1 MTNLKEHFSARGS
14 AGTLLTSRFS
24 KHPERYLEIFRVLRK
39 YELHHILAELGMS
52 HHHDDDLDELP
63 SPNGHLDHDD
73 DDHGTQLASAL
84 EELGPCF
91 IKLGQLLST
100 RPDLL
105 PADYIHALARL
116 QDTIQPV
123 PVARIIQIVQSEL
136 QAPIGEL
143 FQSFDEQPLA
153 TASMAQVHRA
163 VLRDGAEVAVKVQR
177 PGVRQRIEI
186 DLEVLREIA
195 RFASKHTAIGAR
207 YGLVQMVRELETSL
221 MMHVA
226 PNLVLP
232 LSEAGDGK
240 AKKFRVAG
248 FRDGW
253 AWAPREWSKVTEDT
267 GVGNPG
273 AATAEKGHR
282 LMDALV
288 ERLGRFLVELS
299 TAKIDETFPY

>member
-1 MTNLKEHFSARGS
+1 MTDLKQHFSSRGAAS
-14 AGTLLTSRFS
+14 SLLTSRFS

-39 YELHHILAELGMS
+39 YELHHIVAELGMS
-52 HHHDDDLDELP
+52 HHHDEDLDQLP

-105 PADYIHALARL
+105 PADYIHALSRL

-123 PVARIIQIVQSEL
+123 PAARIVQIVQAEL
-136 QAPIGEL
+136 HKPIVEL

-163 VLRDGAEVAVKVQR
+163 VLLDGTEVAVKVQR

-195 RFASKHTAIGAR
+195 EFATRHTSLGSR
-207 YGLVQMVRELETSL
+207 YALVQMVHELEISL
-221 MMHVA
+221 GQE
-226 PNLVLP
+226 LDFRI
-232 LSEAGDGK
+232 EAENT
-240 AKKFRVAG
+240 R
-248 FRDGW
+248 RI
-253 AWAPREWSKVTEDT
+253 
-267 GVGNPG
+267 
-273 AATAEKGHR
+273 
-282 LMDALV
+282 
-288 ERLGRFLVELS
+288 GRQ
-299 TAKIDETFPY
+299 I